1 MNKEALT
8 RAVAT
13 AARLAG
19 LLLAFAFHAAW
30 LTQPLG
36 WRLAAFHLL
45 LTALAIARPAAA
57 VVVVAGLVPLTTT
70 LNALLHSPFAGWTL
84 LLAMLWAVSTG
95 VLLSRHRAPTASRI
109 GAPALLL
116 AITAVSSALVGLAG
130 DPVVITT
137 YPDLRSLAAPLR
149 SGEFF
154 VWVRPWVSVHY
165 AVLTALALL
174 LLVFIERTIRDRPV
188 TARWLAG
195 ALLAGHALASAISL
209 GRFATAAARNPEG
222 TTSLL
227 HLLWQVRFH
236 SQYDVNAAASALVIV
251 VLAGTGLAFSS
262 REMWARACAWGG
274 VGLAS
279 AGLWLAGSRAALAA
293 LMLILVAKPMVRA
306 VARPGRGAVLGALGT
321 VAVVAAV
328 AAGLYAFYP
337 AERNVEFG
345 PAFETRKIMLR
356 TAFNAGSSAPIFG
369 IGIGRFH
376 ERAYEFG
383 ASEMLRYTGPA
394 GTRENAHNQFLQL
407 FAELG
412 LLGLIGLALLTV
424 TSLRGA
430 LHDDDTLR
438 TWTAWGVAATF
449 GTWLLGHPLLVPE
462 SAIVFWMALGIIA
475 GLGAAH
481 SPVRPSRSVTTIAL
495 ALAAVVVIAT
505 PLRAWMAPRRA
516 HLEHL
521 GVGISP
527 YWIHDDGVTYRAA
540 ADRFSLF
547 LPSSTSVVV
556 PLRVSDRRYA
566 SAHVD
571 VMLRGRLIN
580 RVELP
585 ETGWLSLRMLI
596 PPSDSSF
603 ERVDFVLTIPG
614 HTPGTEDELVHVGR
628 TGITP
633 TTTR

>member
-1 MNKEALT
+1 MNKDALT
-8 RAVAT
+8 RAAAT

-19 LLLAFAFHAAW
+19 LLLALAFHAAW

-36 WRLAAFHLL
+36 WRLASFHLL

-57 VVVVAGLVPLTTT
+57 VVVVAGLMPLTTS

-84 LLAMLWAVSTG
+84 LLAMLWAAATG
-95 VLLSRHRAPTASRI
+95 VLRARHPRVALRTRV
-109 GAPALLL
+109 PALLL

-149 SGEFF
+149 SGQFF

-174 LLVFIERTIRDRPV
+174 LVVFIERTIRDHPV
-188 TARWLAG
+188 TARWLVG

-209 GRFATAAARNPEG
+209 GRFAAAAARSPEG
-222 TTSLL
+222 TASLL
-227 HLLWQVRFH
+227 QLVWQVRFH

-251 VLAGTGLAFSS
+251 VLAGTGLALSS
-262 REMWARACAWGG
+262 RGIWERAIGWSG
-274 VGLAS
+274 VGLAL

-293 LMLILVAKPMVRA
+293 LMVILVTRPLVRA
-306 VARPGRGAVLGALGT
+306 VARPGRRAVLGALGT
-321 VAVVAAV
+321 VAAVTAV
-328 AAGLYAFYP
+328 AAALYAFYP
-337 AERNVEFG
+337 AERNVGFG
-345 PAFETRKIMLR
+345 PAFETRKIMTR
-356 TAFNAGSSAPIFG
+356 TAINAGSSAPIFG

-394 GTRENAHNQFLQL
+394 GARENAHNQFLQV

-412 LLGLIGLALLTV
+412 LIGLVGLALLTV
-424 TSLRGA
+424 NSLRGA
-430 LHDDDTLR
+430 LRDDDRLR
-438 TWTAWGVAATF
+438 TWTAWGVAATL

-462 SAIVFWMALGIIA
+462 SAVVFWMALGVVA
-475 GLGAAH
+475 GLGPAPSARRPARFVTVVAA
-481 SPVRPSRSVTTIAL
+481 AL
-495 ALAAVVVIAT
+495 VVVVVIAT
-505 PLRAWMAPRRA
+505 PLRAWIAPRRA

-521 GVGISP
+521 GVGVSP
-527 YWIHDDGVTYRAA
+527 YWIHDEGVTYRAA

-556 PLRVSDRRYA
+556 PLRVSDRRYG
-566 SAHVD
+566 SAQVD
-571 VMLRGRLIN
+571 VILRGRLIN
-580 RVELP
+580 RVQLP
-585 ETGWLSLRMLI
+585 ETGWLHLRMLI
-596 PPSDSSF
+596 PASDSSF
-603 ERVDFVLTIPG
+603 ERVDFVVTIPG
-614 HTPGTEDELVHVGR
+614 HAPGTEDELVHVGR